1 MAAPK
6 TLLILNPLLSAA
18 PTLATGAGRS
28 RWTTATCVDP
38 CPPLTQGISNS
49 NSLCRFRAAP
59 SSHPPPP
66 PHTLN
71 VGNLQQQ
78 HSVPLP
84 GSLEHAVAL
93 NNSDVCADYVVK
105 LKAELEGYLG
115 AAFAGAGER
124 ERVRR

>member
-1 MAAPK
+1 MCG
-6 TLLILNPLLSAA
+6 PLPSLDAGNLQQQLSV
-18 PTLATGAGRS
+18 PVPG
-28 RWTTATCVDP
+28 
-38 CPPLTQGISNS
+38 CPFIS
-49 NSLCRFRAAP
+49 
-59 SSHPPPP
+59 PPPP